1 MLSTAQQAVR
11 LVLQQQTWLNKLPQ
25 GFLVGYASGY
35 LSWIPGLH
43 WFMCRQGSA
52 GMALTESARASW
64 RDLQGNNKAH
74 LFVVMVIVFFVL
86 IAMLIAHQVHTP

>member
-43 WFMCRQGSA
+43 WFVCRQGSA
-52 GMALTESARASW
+52 GMALTKSARARW
-64 RDLQGNNKAH
+64 RALQESNKAH
-74 LFVVMVIVFFVL
+74 LFVAMVVVFFVL
-86 IAMLIAHQVHTP
+86 IGILIANQVHAP